1 MDVHIFRFELLLFA
15 DAAWHIQPCPVFCF
29 LTIVRLLSNPS
40 PRDDKIFSFILRD
53 PHGSICSSSRD
64 QLQII
69 GHDQCDH
76 TVTRQQNPI
85 TKDEA

>member
-1 MDVHIFRFELLLFA
+1 MGHL
-15 DAAWHIQPCPVFCF
+15 
-29 LTIVRLLSNPS
+29 
-40 PRDDKIFSFILRD
+40 
-53 PHGSICSSSRD
+53 SSSRD

-85 TKDEA
+85 TKDEKLSTYACGAILT